1 MGTGRAL
8 LISRMPGACK
18 NERVRGCRASGR
30 KAAALP
36 APSSRGAAGGR
47 DLTPPVGVVTVSPVL
62 RRPRER
68 SKRALARGAVVFTL
82 ATLTA
87 GGCGPIEYLNQ
98 VSSKAATAVV
108 AAKRAE
114 ADRYAPYEYTAA
126 EQYLHKAREEA
137 GYAEYQDAI
146 EYGHKAEDLAKRA
159 RAIALNRFN
168 QPAAGEAAPP
178 LVPAPAPA
186 PSPPP
191 PAGSE
196 PPPSSSPEAAP
207 PPSSPPARSRSGRKA
222 KRAPAPGTDDEE
234 PHTIQPLPGSS
245 KSPGSE

>member
-1 MGTGRAL
+1 
-8 LISRMPGACK
+8 
-18 NERVRGCRASGR
+18 
-30 KAAALP
+30 
-36 APSSRGAAGGR
+36 
-47 DLTPPVGVVTVSPVL
+47 L

-178 LVPAPAPA
+178 LAPAPA

-191 PAGSE
+191 PPGAE